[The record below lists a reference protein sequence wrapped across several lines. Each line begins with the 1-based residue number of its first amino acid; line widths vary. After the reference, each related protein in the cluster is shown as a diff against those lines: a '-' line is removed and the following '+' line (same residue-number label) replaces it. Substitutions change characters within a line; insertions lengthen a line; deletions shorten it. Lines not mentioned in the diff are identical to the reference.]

1 MIGQILLIGEK
12 IINLKVEGGFEMI
25 CKFCGSGDVSMFFEE
40 VQEKLGPNSVRITKE
55 CDWCGE
61 KWV

>member
-1 MIGQILLIGEK
+1 
-12 IINLKVEGGFEMI
+12 MI

-40 VQEKLGPNSVRITKE
+40 EKSDSNKVQIIKE
-55 CDWCGE
+55 CDYCGE

>member
-1 MIGQILLIGEK
+1 
-12 IINLKVEGGFEMI
+12 MI

-40 VQEKLGPNSVRITKE
+40 VQEKSNPNSVRITKE